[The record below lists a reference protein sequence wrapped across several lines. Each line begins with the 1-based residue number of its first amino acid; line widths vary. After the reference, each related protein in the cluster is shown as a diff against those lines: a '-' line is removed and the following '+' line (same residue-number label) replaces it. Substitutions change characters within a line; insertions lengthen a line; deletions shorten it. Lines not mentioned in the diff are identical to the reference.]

1 MGAFSASAMCGV
13 PFLELH
19 AGSRMTVTAA
29 SGAAA
34 KPREK
39 TVKSRE
45 SDHQGLFCYIICRA
59 GSSFDGFVALGVR
72 LNGNNPSEAN
82 QAVWPVRGHYW

>member
-1 MGAFSASAMCGV
+1 
-13 PFLELH
+13 
-19 AGSRMTVTAA
+19 MTVTAA
-29 SGAAA
+29 SVAAA

-39 TVKSRE
+39 AVKTRE
-45 SDHQGLFCYIICRA
+45 SDHRSRFCYIICRA
-59 GSSFDGFVALGVR
+59 GSSFDGFVALGAC